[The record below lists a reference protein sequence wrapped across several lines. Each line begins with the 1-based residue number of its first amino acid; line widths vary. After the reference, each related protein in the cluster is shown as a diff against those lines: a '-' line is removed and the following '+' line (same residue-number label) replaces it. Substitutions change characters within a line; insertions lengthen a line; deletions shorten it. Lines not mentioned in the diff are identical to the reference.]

1 MELFVILL
9 LSLFRFA
16 MNGKGLCLMTLEM
29 FTERVPL
36 GGKLLYKDFRIRLAE
51 AIPSQ
56 LQYSS
61 TSKLLYKDFR
71 IRLTEAT

>member
-51 AIPSQ
+51 A
-56 LQYSS
+56 
-61 TSKLLYKDFR
+61 T
-71 IRLTEAT
+71 